1 MAALP
6 SPDRH
11 GAQLR
16 NVIKAL
22 APRFSVEVMA
32 LKGLDQAVV
41 ERYLGARLLR
51 VPAHAGSLEAQID
64 AFRRAVR
71 RQLDGEEYDVIH
83 FRDAWAGLP
92 VSERKGDISAKLVYD
107 VALSPQ
113 GEPRAADR
121 DLAATLFQS
130 ESHCLERA
138 DLILVP
144 TETARRH
151 LERAGFGGRVAVV
164 PPGVDI
170 DHFDWEPAPT
180 PPRPIILYAGRIAP
194 GRRVRLLL
202 EAAALLQGEHDFEV
216 WLVGPV
222 DDTLRKP
229 LDETVEGLNIGER
242 VREFGPV
249 AHDDMPRMLAR
260 ASICVVPGAADESER
275 PLASPPTKLLEY
287 MACRRPVIAPNRPCV
302 TEIIRQGVEG
312 LLFAPGDAADL
323 AACLRRLL
331 GDAGFAAELA
341 VNGYHAVRDRYPASA
356 ARRRLLEAYSR
367 LISPESHRDVHATQ
381 ASPLDV
387 LPAHADTTLGR
398 DPTPP
403 PVAEEITFEASGS
416 LLGGGIPEKMKG
428 SS

>member
-22 APRFSVEVMA
+22 APRFHVEVMA

-51 VPAHAGSLEAQID
+51 VPAHAGSLEDQID

-71 RQLDGEEYDVIH
+71 RQLEGEEYDVIH
-83 FRDAWAGLP
+83 FRDAWSGLP
-92 VSERKGDISAKLVYD
+92 ISERKGDLSAKIVYD

-130 ESHCLERA
+130 ESYCLERS

-180 PPRPIILYAGRIAP
+180 PPRPVIMYAGRIAP

-202 EAAALLQGEHDFEV
+202 EAAALLRADHDFEV

-222 DDTLRKP
+222 DESLRKP
-229 LDETVEGLNIGER
+229 LDETVANLGIADR
-242 VREFGPV
+242 VREWGPV
-249 AHDDMPRMLAR
+249 DHDDIPRVLAR
-260 ASICVVPGAADESER
+260 ASICVVPGAADETER

-312 LLFAPGDAADL
+312 LLFAPGDGTDL

-331 GDAGFAAELA
+331 TDSSFSGELA
-341 VNGYHAVRDRYPASA
+341 AAGYHAVRDRYPASA

-367 LISPESHRDVHATQ
+367 LVAPDSHRGVHPTQ

-387 LPAHADTTLGR
+387 LPAHADTTMRR
-398 DPTPP
+398 DSTPP
-403 PVAEEITFEASGS
+403 VYDEITFEASGA

-428 SS
+428 NS